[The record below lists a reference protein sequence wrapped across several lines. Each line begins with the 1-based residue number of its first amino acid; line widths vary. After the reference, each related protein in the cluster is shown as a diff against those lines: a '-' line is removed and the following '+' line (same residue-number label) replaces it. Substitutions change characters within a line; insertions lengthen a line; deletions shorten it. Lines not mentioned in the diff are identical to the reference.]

1 MTAGCM
7 RKQQVSLYH
16 SQALL
21 YYQLSRSY
29 ISQIT
34 RTETTL
40 QYNLGLSQALFQLLE
55 EDNETVKGG
64 KDYTDTEDERM

>member
-1 MTAGCM
+1 MSAGCM

-21 YYQLSRSY
+21 YYTLSRSY
-29 ISQIT
+29 ISQVT

-40 QYNLGLSQALFQLLE
+40 QYNLGLSQSIFQLLE
-55 EDNETVKGG
+55 EDSETAKGG
-64 KDYTDTEDERM
+64 KDYADTEDERM